1 MYTILLTL
9 ALLICFPGGV
19 AMDKINY
26 IDTFHGIIETVEN
39 SRIKS
44 DVDPLLIASIGLV
57 ESHYN
62 PDALSSKGAMG
73 VFQFTNIAIKH
84 IEQMGYS
91 FNPRDVKDAAVAA
104 EIYFSY
110 LLNHTNCVEEALI
123 AWNMGITATMKL
135 KLGEKHVDYNSVSD
149 MMANGVYR
157 ESANFVIKVM
167 RAYKSIQE
175 IYTKY
180 VESIIW
186 WVTNR

>member
-1 MYTILLTL
+1 
-9 ALLICFPGGV
+9 
-19 AMDKINY
+19 MDKINY

-91 FNPRDVKDAAVAA
+91 
-104 EIYFSY
+104 
-110 LLNHTNCVEEALI
+110 
-123 AWNMGITATMKL
+123 
-135 KLGEKHVDYNSVSD
+135 
-149 MMANGVYR
+149 
-157 ESANFVIKVM
+157 
-167 RAYKSIQE
+167 
-175 IYTKY
+175 
-180 VESIIW
+180 
-186 WVTNR
+186 